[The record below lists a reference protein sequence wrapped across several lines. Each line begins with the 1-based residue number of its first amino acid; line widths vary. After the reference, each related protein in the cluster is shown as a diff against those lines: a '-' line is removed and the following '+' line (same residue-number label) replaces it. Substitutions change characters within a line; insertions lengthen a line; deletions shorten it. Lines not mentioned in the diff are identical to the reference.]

1 MVLLH
6 LQYDIYHSPVPT
18 AFVRSAPS
26 INLDSVVI
34 TPLPLRAISTFK
46 LTDCMTVI
54 LTSEIGRGATGV
66 THRGTLEVEYSDEFV
81 PLDVVVKLAFHNEQ
95 KDALRN
101 EYEVYR
107 CLRLE
112 GILRG
117 VTTVLGFFTDSEGG
131 PCALVMLYAGVSLD
145 TQLERSLSISDQYV
159 DAFPQFIRY

>member
-1 MVLLH
+1 
-6 LQYDIYHSPVPT
+6 
-18 AFVRSAPS
+18 
-26 INLDSVVI
+26 
-34 TPLPLRAISTFK
+34 
-46 LTDCMTVI
+46 MTVV

-66 THRGTLEVEYSDEFV
+66 AHRGTLEVEYLSGFV

-107 CLRLE
+107 CLRL
-112 GILRG
+112 GKIFKG

-145 TQLERSLSISDQYV
+145 KQLGRSLSISDRYV
-159 DAFPQFIRY
+159 DSFSQFIQC